1 MARGV
6 LRRSRVAGVLL
17 GTAAWLSAGW
27 LHAQAT
33 VKWQLSEGCPTE
45 QELTD
50 KTEQLLG
57 HPLGKT
63 DQPAAISAEV
73 AKQADERWRVDLS
86 MTRGDEETHRRIEG
100 ESCQAVADAAAVAI
114 ALALKPPE
122 QGSAAE
128 PAPSEQAP
136 AEPSERPPPPVRTP
150 PSRRAVRPRA
160 GKGPARPVTT
170 HLRLAGLADA
180 FTFPGVAF
188 GGSLALAVVVR
199 KRWRV
204 ELVGLLAPGQTF
216 DAAAP
221 AKITFGLSGGG
232 VRGCYEPIQ
241 ASVTLAAC
249 IGFEAASV
257 TATGSGAGVAGESQS
272 VAWLGPNAGLLLLW
286 PVLGPVSLAVLAES
300 AAPLVRR
307 RFSILGLSD
316 EVHRWP
322 VATFRGGIGVEV
334 ILP

>member
-1 MARGV
+1 
-6 LRRSRVAGVLL
+6 LPD
-17 GTAAWLSAGW
+17 
-27 LHAQAT
+27 
-33 VKWQLSEGCPTE
+33 GCPTE

-57 HPLGKT
+57 HALAQT
-63 DQPAAISAEV
+63 DQPAAFSAEV

-128 PAPSEQAP
+128 PAPSEEAP
-136 AEPSERPPPPVRTP
+136 AEPSEQPPPLPAKTQ
-150 PSRRAVRPRA
+150 PSRRAVRPR
-160 GKGPARPVTT
+160 GDTGSARPVTT

-180 FTFPGVAF
+180 LMFPGVAF
-188 GGSLALAVVVR
+188 GGSLALGMVVR
-199 KRWRV
+199 QRWRV
-204 ELVGLLAPGQTF
+204 ELVGLLFPGQTF
-216 DAAAP
+216 EVEAP
-221 AKITFGLSGGG
+221 AKITFSYSGGG
-232 VRGCYEPIQ
+232 VRGCHEPIQ
-241 ASVTLAAC
+241 ASVTLATC

-257 TATGSGAGVAGESQS
+257 TATGSGAGIAAESQS

-286 PVLGPVSLAVLAES
+286 PVSGPVSLAALAEG

-307 RFSILGLSD
+307 RFSIRGMGN

-322 VATFRGGIGVEV
+322 VATFRGAIGVEV
-334 ILP
+334 LLP

>member
-1 MARGV
+1 
-6 LRRSRVAGVLL
+6 LPD
-17 GTAAWLSAGW
+17 
-27 LHAQAT
+27 
-33 VKWQLSEGCPTE
+33 GCPTE

-57 HPLGKT
+57 HALAQT
-63 DQPAAISAEV
+63 DQPAAFSAEV

-128 PAPSEQAP
+128 PAPTSDKAP
-136 AEPSERPPPPVRTP
+136 AEPSEELPPPTVKTQ

-160 GKGPARPVTT
+160 DTGSARPVTT
-170 HLRLAGLADA
+170 HLRLAGLADIL
-180 FTFPGVAF
+180 TFPGVAI
-188 GGSLALAVVVR
+188 GGSLALAMVFGP
-199 KRWRV
+199 RWRLEV
-204 ELVGLLAPGQTF
+204 FGLLVPGQTF
-216 DAAAP
+216 DVEAP
-221 AKITFGLSGGG
+221 AKITFSYSGGG

-241 ASVTLAAC
+241 ASVTLATC

-257 TATGSGAGVAGESQS
+257 TATGSGTAIAGKSRS

-286 PVLGPVSLAVLAES
+286 PASGPVSLAALAEG
-300 AAPLVRR
+300 AAPLARR
-307 RFSILGLSD
+307 KFSIRGMND
-316 EVHRWP
+316 DVYQWP
-322 VATFRGGIGVEV
+322 VATFRGAVGVEV